1 MIKFISNEKKK
12 TPIIMVRDLREIGKK
27 IIFSL
32 LNKHVIITLL
42 FIVKK
47 KEFLFIILFK

>member
-1 MIKFISNEKKK
+1 
-12 TPIIMVRDLREIGKK
+12 MVRDLREIGKK

-42 FIVKK
+42 FIQLQQQQQQKSINK
-47 KEFLFIILFK
+47 C